1 VDTQTF
7 IILIIIGIVA
17 GLLSGLVGIGG
28 GIVIVPALVYFLGIS
43 HKTAQGSTLLL
54 LMLPVGILAVMNYYK
69 AGYVN
74 WRYALIIAMGF
85 VIGGFFGS
93 KISLSI
99 DEARLKKVFA
109 IIILI
114 VSIKMLFFEPAKKES
129 ITTEKQEK

>member
-1 VDTQTF
+1 MDTQTF